1 MILTTRHESDGW
13 RSRRSAAAAAAGGNP
28 PRALSAKDCIL
39 TALAKCPTN
48 DLDLIAAATKVG
60 SSLWEAHTDED
71 LRDIKRA
78 LDGYVF
84 KAMSVFTEHAMP
96 LADENR
102 WRMIFETLK
111 TSPPRGV

>member
-1 MILTTRHESDGW
+1 MADAAEG
-13 RSRRSAAAAAAGGNP
+13 AAAAAGGNP
-28 PRALSAKDCIL
+28 PLSAKDCIL

-78 LDGYVF
+78 LD
-84 KAMSVFTEHAMP
+84 
-96 LADENR
+96 
-102 WRMIFETLK
+102 
-111 TSPPRGV
+111 